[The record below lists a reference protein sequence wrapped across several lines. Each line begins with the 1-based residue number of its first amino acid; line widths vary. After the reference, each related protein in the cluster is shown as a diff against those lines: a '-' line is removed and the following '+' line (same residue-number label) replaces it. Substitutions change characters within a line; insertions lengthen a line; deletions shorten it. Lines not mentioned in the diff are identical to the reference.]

1 MTVSKTYRIIPLQ
14 PVMLALGGG
23 VATLRARPYAPW
35 KELLSLM
42 RKVPG
47 PLSFNTAMATVEK
60 THYSLGVK
68 C

>member
-1 MTVSKTYRIIPLQ
+1 
-14 PVMLALGGG
+14 MLALGGG